1 MENIVGRRTSV
12 AIPEQFIDDLVSRS
26 DIADVVS
33 SYVSLNKKGNN
44 LWGLCPFHNEK
55 TPSFSVSPDK
65 QIYHCFGCGKGGG
78 VISFIMEIEN
88 LPFVDAVKLLA
99 KRAGLEVPESGENEA
114 YRKKRTRLLELSR
127 DAARFYHD
135 YLTSPGGQRVRD
147 YIAQRQISPR
157 TATRFGLGAAPDQW
171 DALTKAMTAKG
182 YTKMDLIDAGL
193 AVAGKNGGIYDKF
206 RSRLMLPVIDVRG
219 EVVGFTSRLLPGE
232 EGAKYLNTPETVLFK
247 KGRLIY
253 ALNFAKNTKRPNLVL
268 VEGNID
274 VITLHQAGFD
284 NVVATMGTALTEEH
298 ARILARYT
306 KELVLCYDN
315 DAAGKQS
322 TDRVLNI
329 LKNANLT
336 VRVLQLP
343 NAFDAE
349 GKPIKQDPDDFV
361 KRFGPAAFEK
371 CLNGSAGQNDYR
383 LDSLQSKHDLSTEE
397 GRLAYLKDAVATV
410 AALQSPI
417 EREIY
422 GNKAAAA
429 GGISAAAM
437 AQEVAR
443 YRKDKAWRAKK
454 LQAKKDLTPAAQL
467 QPKARE
473 LRYENI
479 RSARAEEG
487 VIRLLLLDPDL
498 LDQTASLG
506 PDQFSSPLLAKLYVL
521 LKQRH
526 SQGLS
531 LQLGA
536 LSGVLTPEEM
546 SHISGILEQPESRSN
561 SSQALRDY
569 IEIIE
574 TEAAKRGGS
583 DLDPLL
589 AARDKFREKKS
600 YGGQPHE

>member
-1 MENIVGRRTSV
+1 M
-12 AIPEQFIDDLVSRS
+12 AIPEQFIDDLVARS
-26 DIADVVS
+26 DITDVVS
-33 SYVSLNKKGNN
+33 SYVSLTKKGSN

-78 VISFIMEIEN
+78 VISFVMEIEN

-114 YRKKRTRLLELSR
+114 YRKKRTRLLDLTR
-127 DAARFYHD
+127 DAARFYHS
-135 YLTSPGGQRVRD
+135 YLVGPDGRRVQD

-157 TATRFGLGAAPDQW
+157 TATHFGLGAAPDQW
-171 DALTKAMTAKG
+171 DALTRAMTAKG
-182 YTKMDLIDAGL
+182 YTKMELIDAGL

-206 RSRLMLPVIDVRG
+206 RARLMLPVIDVRG
-219 EVVGFTSRLLPGE
+219 DVVGFTSRLLPGL
-232 EGAKYLNTPETVLFK
+232 EGAKYLNTPETTLFK

-253 ALNFAKNTKRPNLVL
+253 ALNFAKNTKRSNLVL

-284 NVVATMGTALTEEH
+284 NVVATMGTALTEDH
-298 ARILARYT
+298 ARTLARYT

-315 DAAGKQS
+315 DSAGKQS

-329 LKNANLT
+329 LKNADLS

-343 NAFDAE
+343 NAIDDQ
-349 GKPIKQDPDDFV
+349 GKLVKQDPDDFI

-443 YRKDKAWRAKK
+443 YRKDRAWRAKK
-454 LQAKKDLTPAAQL
+454 LQSKKDLTPAAQL
-467 QPKARE
+467 QPRSRE
-473 LRYENI
+473 LRYQNI

-487 VIRLLLLDPDL
+487 VIRLLLLDPTL
-498 LDQTASLG
+498 LDQTESLA
-506 PDQFSSPLLAKLYVL
+506 PDQFSSPLLAKLFVL
-521 LKQRH
+521 LQQRH
-526 SQGLS
+526 AQGLS

-536 LSGVLTPEEM
+536 LSGTLTPEEM
-546 SHISGILEQPESRSN
+546 SHITGILEQPESPSN
-561 SSQALRDY
+561 RSQALRDY

>member
-1 MENIVGRRTSV
+1 M

-422 GNKAAAA
+422 SNKAAAA

-454 LQAKKDLTPAAQL
+454 LQAKKDLTPAARL

>member
-1 MENIVGRRTSV
+1 M
-12 AIPEQFIDDLVSRS
+12 AIPEQFIDDLVARS

-33 SYVSLNKKGNN
+33 SYVHLTRKGSN

-78 VISFIMEIEN
+78 VISFVMEMEN
-88 LPFVDAVKLLA
+88 LPFVDAVRLLA

-114 YRKKRTRLLELSR
+114 YRKKRARLLELSK

-135 YLTSPGGQRVRD
+135 YLTGPGGQRVRD

-206 RSRLMLPVIDVRG
+206 RARLMLPVIDVRG
-219 EVVGFTSRLLPGE
+219 EVVGFTSRILPGE
-232 EGAKYLNTPETVLFK
+232 EGAKYLNTPETTLFK

-329 LKNANLT
+329 LKHADLS

-343 NAFDAE
+343 NAYDAE
-349 GKPIKQDPDDFV
+349 GKPVKQDPDDFI
-361 KRFGPAAFEK
+361 KKFGPAAFEK

-383 LDSLQSKHDLSTEE
+383 LDSLQARHDLSDEE
-397 GRLAYLKDAVATV
+397 GRLAYLKEAVATV

-429 GGISAAAM
+429 AGISAAAM

-443 YRKDKAWRAKK
+443 YRKDKTWQARRT
-454 LQAKKDLTPAAQL
+454 QAKKDLSPATQL
-467 QPKARE
+467 QPKVRQ
-473 LRYENI
+473 LRYDNI

-487 VIRLLLLDPDL
+487 VIRLLFLEPALLEQTGGL
-498 LDQTASLG
+498 L
-506 PDQFSSPLLAKLYVL
+506 PEQFSSPLLGRIYAL
-521 LKQRH
+521 LRQRH

-531 LQLGA
+531 LQPGTLAGD
-536 LSGVLTPEEM
+536 LTAEEM
-546 SHISGILEQPESRSN
+546 GHLTGILEQPESRSN
-561 SSQALRDY
+561 SSQALHDY
-569 IEIIE
+569 LEIIE
-574 TEAAKRGGS
+574 TESAKRGGTG
-583 DLDPLL
+583 LDPLM

>member
-1 MENIVGRRTSV
+1 M
-12 AIPEQFIDDLVSRS
+12 AIPEQFIDDLVARS

-33 SYVSLNKKGNN
+33 SYVHLSKKGSN

-78 VISFIMEIEN
+78 VISFIMEMEN

-135 YLTSPGGQRVRD
+135 YLTGPGGQRVRD

-171 DALTKAMTAKG
+171 DALTRAMTAKG
-182 YTKMDLIDAGL
+182 YTKMELIDAGL

-206 RSRLMLPVIDVRG
+206 RARLMLPVIDVRG
-219 EVVGFTSRLLPGE
+219 EVVGFTSRILPGE

-329 LKNANLT
+329 LKNANLN

-361 KRFGPAAFEK
+361 KKFGPAAFEK

-383 LDSLQSKHDLSTEE
+383 LDSLQTKHDLSSEE
-397 GRLAYLKDAVATV
+397 GRLAYLKEAVATI

-429 GGISAAAM
+429 AGISGTAM

-443 YRKDKAWRAKK
+443 YRKDRVWKARKV
-454 LQAKKDLTPAAQL
+454 QAKKDLTPAVQL
-467 QPKARE
+467 QPKSRQ

-487 VIRLLLLDPDL
+487 VIRLLLLDPAL
-498 LDQTASLG
+498 LPETEGLDPS
-506 PDQFSSPLLAKLYVL
+506 QFSSPLLAKLYVL
-521 LKQRH
+521 LRQRH
-526 SQGLS
+526 SQGLN

-536 LSGVLTPEEM
+536 LSGSLEPEEM
-546 SHISGILEQPESRSN
+546 SHITGILEQPETRSN
-561 SSQALRDY
+561 RSQALRDY
-569 IEIIE
+569 LEIIQ
-574 TEAAKRGGS
+574 TEAAKRGGAG
-583 DLDPLL
+583 LDPLL

>member
-1 MENIVGRRTSV
+1 M

-33 SYVSLNKKGNN
+33 SYVSLTKKGNN

-135 YLTSPGGQRVRD
+135 YLIGPNGQRVRD
-147 YIAQRQISPR
+147 YIAQRQISSR

-343 NAFDAE
+343 NAYDAE

-361 KRFGPAAFEK
+361 KKFGPAAFEK

-383 LDSLQSKHDLSTEE
+383 LDSLQSRHDLSTEE

-429 GGISAAAM
+429 GGISAEAM

-454 LQAKKDLTPAAQL
+454 LQAKKDLTPAVQL
-467 QPKARE
+467 QPKSRE

-487 VIRLLLLDPDL
+487 VIRLLLLEPDL
-498 LDQTASLG
+498 LEQTAALG

-536 LSGVLTPEEM
+536 LSGTLTPEEM
-546 SHISGILEQPESRSN
+546 SHVTGILEQPESRSN

-574 TEAAKRGGS
+574 TEAAIRGGS
-583 DLDPLL
+583 DADSLMAL
-589 AARDKFREKKS
+589 RDKFREKKS